1 MSIKS
6 FFQKK
11 DGAGKPGEFFK
22 KEKPT
27 VEQQI
32 MEIGVRLRG
41 LQRKYK
47 VVIERELRALR
58 GSRSR
63 KQENPKA
70 EASLKNAYYCL
81 TIVNQ
86 AQNRLREI
94 TSMQELSRAMNEMGS
109 VLKLMNRVAGRTEKV
124 NTRALQKG
132 IKGMEGAAQQ
142 GEAGMKQFFQQLL
155 DALVGDDIIES
166 LLKGKSL
173 EECMDDQEGIRMD
186 PADAVPL
193 SAEYLKELGETEEPL
208 ADADM
213 EQTLE
218 DIEDMIRQM

>member
-142 GEAGMKQFFQQLL
+142 GEAGMKQFFQQPL

-193 SAEYLKELGETEEPL
+193 SAEYLKSWEKQKSPW
-208 ADADM
+208 
-213 EQTLE
+213 
-218 DIEDMIRQM
+218 QMRIWNRLWKILRT